1 MKELLTTAF
10 LFSAICTVSFSQ
22 IGKVGI
28 NTTTPAAMLHVMDS
42 SVLFST
48 TLNTLPGMPGNPP
61 VSGAGI
67 RTFWYPDKA
76 AFRTGRVTGAQWDKI
91 NTGNYSF
98 AAGHNNTASGAQSF
112 SIGNGN
118 LATGENTIAA
128 GIGANNKAK
137 ANLGSWIVLSEY
149 DDNYNLKCVKTAK
162 VDGKKI
168 LPDAWYML
176 KDGKFVKE

>member
-76 AFRTGRVTGAQWDKI
+76 AFRAGRVRGITTPLQER
-91 NTGNYSF
+91 NLLVSV
-98 AAGHNNTASGAQSF
+98 TA
-112 SIGNGN
+112 
-118 LATGENTIAA
+118 
-128 GIGANNKAK
+128 
-137 ANLGSWIVLSEY
+137 
-149 DDNYNLKCVKTAK
+149 
-162 VDGKKI
+162 I
-168 LPDAWYML
+168 LPQ
-176 KDGKFVKE
+176 GKIQ